1 MSTRKVI
8 KLCPIKEELKIMK
21 IRQARNTN
29 VIAMLNNLLID
40 NITNKQIIGGPLP
53 KDMIAKFFIEWNFS
67 GKDAYIDFLSQYNG
81 LFFPE

>member
-1 MSTRKVI
+1 
-8 KLCPIKEELKIMK
+8 MK

-40 NITNKQIIGGPLP
+40 NITNKQIIGVSLP

-81 LFFPE
+81 LFFSRGIAS